1 MRLLKSLQLAKQ
13 PIGRVSVIQKTRK
26 RLFVISAVLAGP
38 AQLALVGWVL
48 IGGVVDTGDDRLV
61 LAVGLA
67 AAGVTW
73 VLALVQMWPARSRI
87 V

>member
-1 MRLLKSLQLAKQ
+1 MALVRH
-13 PIGRVSVIQKTRK
+13 KTRK
-26 RLFVISAVLAGP
+26 RLFVISAVLAGA